1 MFGCYRATLTSPCVL
16 YSGELIVRVMLQAC
30 WLSLAGEVYAC
41 RLDIIIR
48 FLEIGFLAM
57 RYPCQHIA
65 VVDLGRVRGC
75 KCTPLWQLVMY
86 FCVHNCTSPSNDYA
100 TVACSNNNKAQL
112 HTHISVPY
120 CMISRRLTRPRVALR
135 YSIRTSSYFKQLTS

>member
-48 FLEIGFLAM
+48 FLEIGYLAVHDFAELM
-57 RYPCQHIA
+57 LHSLASDYEWHCQI
-65 VVDLGRVRGC
+65 
-75 KCTPLWQLVMY
+75 
-86 FCVHNCTSPSNDYA
+86 SPE
-100 TVACSNNNKAQL
+100 
-112 HTHISVPY
+112 
-120 CMISRRLTRPRVALR
+120 
-135 YSIRTSSYFKQLTS
+135 